1 MLAVKYTTLYQIL
14 CETEVHFSLVLLK
27 IKLIIEIIYFK
38 RIYLSAKLHVFGH
51 IIFNWM
57 KIDYYFKCILNAISW
72 T

>member
-38 RIYLSAKLHVFGH
+38 RIYLSANCMFLATLFL
-51 IIFNWM
+51 IEW
-57 KIDYYFKCILNAISW
+57 KCIIILNVF
-72 T
+72 